1 MGYWWVN
8 TWGVYVFKKDLGRL
22 KLLHSVS
29 NIACH
34 LLSVFKW
41 FYTFVIYLVLGEL
54 RFISFL
60 NPPKKSLCVSHSVQ
74 LKLLSQTLNL
84 VQYSC
89 HVKNIVSPRVTD
101 EYDDVC
107 SISYPQCGVLGT
119 CRVSSCTWIFRD
131 SLIPVSWNVQPHHV
145 CTCCQNTYFCDWYYA
160 ELADVPAQ
168 YDAVRVTRSC
178 SRADHWKNLS
188 FELKF
193 YWLFLTKFT

>member
-1 MGYWWVN
+1 MVLYIRHIS
-8 TWGVYVFKKDLGRL
+8 GVGWTK
-22 KLLHSVS
+22 
-29 NIACH
+29 
-34 LLSVFKW
+34 
-41 FYTFVIYLVLGEL
+41 IYL
-54 RFISFL
+54 FL
-60 NPPKKSLCVSHSVQ
+60 ESPKKVLMCVSFSPVKAPFSDSQ
-74 LKLLSQTLNL
+74 LSAIFMSRQK
-84 VQYSC
+84 
-89 HVKNIVSPRVTD
+89 HRSPRVID